1 MQALWTMARERLNV
15 TVIVLANREYAI
27 LKHEYV
33 RMAAATM
40 GDRARSMLSLG
51 DPDIQFARLAEGFG
65 VQAVR
70 AIDTRELARALEHA
84 LANDGPMLIEAC
96 MPPHEPTGLVLPSQ
110 LSL

>member
-51 DPDIQFARLAEGFG
+51 IPIF
-65 VQAVR
+65 
-70 AIDTRELARALEHA
+70 
-84 LANDGPMLIEAC
+84 
-96 MPPHEPTGLVLPSQ
+96 
-110 LSL
+110 SLRDWPKDSAFRR